1 MIMQVSRS
9 KWLYIAMLAPIGAG
23 AGCKA
28 SERAVAQRGSM
39 ATGCDSA
46 RAATIVLDSV
56 KRLTAFPSIVYRFGQ
71 DSGGTRIVTYPAPG
85 QVILDGAGVARLDAA
100 CRITSLTFTDSA

>member
-1 MIMQVSRS
+1 MQMSRS
-9 KWLYIAMLAPIGAG
+9 VWLCMAMLAPIGAG
-23 AGCKA
+23 AGCRA
-28 SERAVAQRGSM
+28 SEKAVARQGSV

-56 KRLTAFPSIVYRFGQ
+56 KRLTAFPSIVYRFEQ

-85 QVILDGAGVARLDAA
+85 QLILDGAGVARIDAA
-100 CRITSLTFTDSA
+100 CRITSLAFTDSA

>member
-1 MIMQVSRS
+1 MQIFTS
-9 KWLYIAMLAPIGAG
+9 KWLYVAVLVSLGAG
-23 AGCKA
+23 MGCTA
-28 SERAVAQRGSM
+28 SEKAASQQGSV

-56 KRLTAFPSIVYRFGQ
+56 KRVTAFPSIVYRFEP

-85 QVILDGAGVARLDAA
+85 QRILDGAGVARLDAA
-100 CRITSLTFTDSA
+100 CRITSLAFTDSA